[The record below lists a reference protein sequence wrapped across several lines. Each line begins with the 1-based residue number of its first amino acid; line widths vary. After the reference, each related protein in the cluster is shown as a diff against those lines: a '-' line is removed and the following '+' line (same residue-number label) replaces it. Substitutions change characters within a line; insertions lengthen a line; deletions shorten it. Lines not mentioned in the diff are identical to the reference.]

1 MAEANIHKSPIVNL
15 RLINKDKS
23 PLIIIAKTPIKQET
37 RPIILRKFIFSL
49 KKILEIKI
57 INIGDD
63 EYIIPILVTVV
74 VCPAKNGKAP
84 QTPQPIDPMKNIL
97 LYSCFTNIKFFF
109 NELKVKGINIK
120 KTAAHL
126 QKAKEIGG
134 TYSTP
139 PLATIKLLAIKIGWI
154 NNNRKGK

>member
-1 MAEANIHKSPIVNL
+1 M
-15 RLINKDKS
+15 
-23 PLIIIAKTPIKQET
+23 AKTPIKHET
-37 RPIILRKFIFSL
+37 SPIILRKFIFSL
-49 KKILEIKI
+49 KKILDIKI
-57 INIGDD
+57 MNIGED

-84 QTPQPIDPMKNIL
+84 QTPQPIDPIKNIL
-97 LYSCFTNIKFFF
+97 LYSCFTNLKFFF
-109 NELKVKGINIK
+109 KELKVKGSNIK

-154 NNNRKGK
+154 NNNKKGK

>member
-1 MAEANIHKSPIVNL
+1 MVNL

-23 PLIIIAKTPIKQET
+23 PLIIIVKTPIKQEVS
-37 RPIILRKFIFSL
+37 PIILKKFIFSL
-49 KKILEIKI
+49 KKIQEIKI
-57 INIGDD
+57 MNIGED

-74 VCPAKNGKAP
+74 VCPAKNGNAP
-84 QTPQPIDPMKNIL
+84 QTPQPIEPIKNIL
-97 LYSCFTNIKFFF
+97 LYSCLTNLKLFF
-109 NELKVKGINIK
+109 NELKVKGSNIK

-154 NNNRKGK
+154 SNNKNGK

>member
-1 MAEANIHKSPIVNL
+1 M
-15 RLINKDKS
+15 
-23 PLIIIAKTPIKQET
+23 IAKTPIKQEI
-37 RPIILRKFIFSL
+37 RPTILRKFIFSL

-57 INIGDD
+57 INIGED
-63 EYIIPILVTVV
+63 EYMIPMLVTVV

-84 QTPQPIDPMKNIL
+84 QTPQPIDPIKNIL
-97 LYSCFTNIKFFF
+97 LYSCFTNLKFFF
-109 NELKVKGINIK
+109 NEIKVKGSNIK

>member
-1 MAEANIHKSPIVNL
+1 M
-15 RLINKDKS
+15 
-23 PLIIIAKTPIKQET
+23 IAKTPIKQET
-37 RPIILRKFIFSL
+37 RPTILRRFIFSL

-57 INIGDD
+57 INIGED
-63 EYIIPILVTVV
+63 EYMIPILVTVV

-84 QTPQPIDPMKNIL
+84 QTPQPIDPIKNIL
-97 LYSCFTNIKFFF
+97 LYSCFTNLRFFF
-109 NELKVKGINIK
+109 NELKVKGSNIK

-139 PLATIKLLAIKIGWI
+139 PLATIKLLAINIGWI
-154 NNNRKGK
+154 NNNKKGK

>member
-1 MAEANIHKSPIVNL
+1 M
-15 RLINKDKS
+15 
-23 PLIIIAKTPIKQET
+23 
-37 RPIILRKFIFSL
+37 
-49 KKILEIKI
+49 
-57 INIGDD
+57 
-63 EYIIPILVTVV
+63 IPMLVIVV

-84 QTPQPIDPMKNIL
+84 HTPQPIDPIKNIL
-97 LYSCFTNIKFFF
+97 LYSCFANLKFFF
-109 NELKVKGINIK
+109 NELKVKGSNIK

-154 NNNRKGK
+154 NNNKKGK

>member
-1 MAEANIHKSPIVNL
+1 M
-15 RLINKDKS
+15 
-23 PLIIIAKTPIKQET
+23 IAKTPTKQEA
-37 RPIILRKFIFSL
+37 RPTILRRFIFSL
-49 KKILEIKI
+49 KKMQEIRI

-84 QTPQPIDPMKNIL
+84 HTPHPIDPIKNIL
-97 LYSCFTNIKFFF
+97 LYSCFTNLKFFF
-109 NELKVKGINIK
+109 KEIKVKGNNNK
-120 KTAAHL
+120 NTAVHL

-139 PLATIKLLAIKIGWI
+139 PLATIKLLAIKTGWI

>member
-1 MAEANIHKSPIVNL
+1 M
-15 RLINKDKS
+15 
-23 PLIIIAKTPIKQET
+23 AKTPIKHET
-37 RPIILRKFIFSL
+37 SPTILRKFIFSL
-49 KKILEIKI
+49 KKILDIKI
-57 INIGDD
+57 MNIGED

-84 QTPQPIDPMKNIL
+84 QTPQPIDPIKNIL
-97 LYSCFTNIKFFF
+97 LYSCFTNLKFFF
-109 NELKVKGINIK
+109 NELRVKGSNIK